1 MDRDILKSI
10 VAFLITAAAILGPT
24 LLEWIKRRMKA
35 DIRRNT
41 PVPPQLSRMN
51 KKAAELSSATKAKP
65 ADHREAMHRASEKET
80 ARVFPEADSMAPPMS
95 TEPEA
100 PTPQKTA
107 PAPTPVNS
115 RAAALRRAVIAA
127 EVLQRKF

>member
-24 LLEWIKRRMKA
+24 LLEWLKRRMKA

-41 PVPPQLSRMN
+41 PAPSQLSRI
-51 KKAAELSSATKAKP
+51 KKAPELSSATKAKP

-80 ARVFPEADSMAPPMS
+80 ARILPDSALPAPPMS

-107 PAPTPVNS
+107 PAPAPVNS

>member
-41 PVPPQLSRMN
+41 PAPPQLSRMN
-51 KKAAELSSATKAKP
+51 KKAPELSSATRAKP
-65 ADHREAMHRASEKET
+65 ADHREAMSRASEKET
-80 ARVFPEADSMAPPMS
+80 ARVLPETDPMAPPMS
-95 TEPEA
+95 TAPEA

-107 PAPTPVNS
+107 PAPTPVNT

>member
-24 LLEWIKRRMKA
+24 LLEWLKRRMKA

-41 PVPPQLSRMN
+41 PAPSQLSRI
-51 KKAAELSSATKAKP
+51 KKAPELSSATKAKP

-107 PAPTPVNS
+107 PAPTPVNT

>member
-51 KKAAELSSATKAKP
+51 KKSAELSSATKAKP

-80 ARVFPEADSMAPPMS
+80 VRVFPEADSMAPPMS
-95 TEPEA
+95 TEPE
-100 PTPQKTA
+100 
-107 PAPTPVNS
+107 APTPVNS

>member
-41 PVPPQLSRMN
+41 PAPPQLSRMN
-51 KKAAELSSATKAKP
+51 KKAPELSSATRAKP

-80 ARVFPEADSMAPPMS
+80 ARLLPETDPLAPPMS
-95 TEPEA
+95 TAPEA

-107 PAPTPVNS
+107 PAPTPVNT

>member
-51 KKAAELSSATKAKP
+51 KKSAELSSATKAKP

-80 ARVFPEADSMAPPMS
+80 VRVFPEADPR
-95 TEPEA
+95 
-100 PTPQKTA
+100 PQKTG